1 MVPDGYI
8 WMMYRKVRFFL
19 AAAAILSL
27 ALACTGCLSMNIGD
41 ASYRNHSVMVQ
52 VSDTGDPSDVT
63 VQVTAYRI
71 QDLHQQMYTIAGAPA
86 TIPHGDSSVAV
97 PVELEPGSYKLYIY
111 ILRDGDRKTA
121 VIRDITV

>member
-1 MVPDGYI
+1 MVPEVYI
-8 WMMYRKVRFFL
+8 WMMYGKVRFFL

-27 ALACTGCLSMNIGD
+27 ALACTGCLSMNVGD
-41 ASYRNHSVMVQ
+41 ASYHNRSVMVQ
-52 VSDTGDPSDVT
+52 VSDTGEPSGVT

-71 QDLHQQMYTIAGAPA
+71 QDLHQQMYTIAEAPA
-86 TIPHGDSSVAV
+86 VIQHGDTIVTV

-111 ILRDGDRKTA
+111 ILSGGDRKTA